1 MPERLNYAL
10 YSFSIYN
17 PDGSL
22 LNIKDFYKIEI
33 PIPEKF
39 DLDNLSIDIFKNDNA
54 GGAIANYSID
64 AERRVLVL
72 SFDKKSF
79 IYNFN
84 GASILITNPIN
95 HIDPLTIEPD
105 GIYKV
110 ESNLGYATDVS
121 RSSMA
126 NASIVHD
133 SYLVKNGED
142 IDVYIDFHS
151 MNIAGINAYC
161 GGLWCDKGE
170 KNDGQ
175 YYEDSELVYS
185 YYTNEDGSI
194 RDNAIYDGVT
204 EINCPKT
211 IKLHLERS
219 AYNEEFGGY
228 ILAVCSPEMAAMNGL
243 TIEEVRERWDEL
255 ACVYLISNPRF
266 IDTLDN
272 AAKYLPTYYKSALRY
287 EIDYSKSLDELDY
300 TAESWQNLMD
310 VVDIAQAK
318 YDGEATT
325 SEEITEQIGLVQAAR
340 DALVIDDSEEQS
352 PAGYYHKSNNK
363 KDCSKDNKG
372 NNNHN
377 GCCRCDHNHN
387 RCYNCR
393 ELQHSRHR

>member
-1 MPERLNYAL
+1 MPERSNYAF

-105 GIYKV
+105 GIYKI

-121 RSSMA
+121 RASMA

-133 SYLVKNGED
+133 SYLV
-142 IDVYIDFHS
+142 
-151 MNIAGINAYC
+151 
-161 GGLWCDKGE
+161 

-272 AAKYLPTYYKSALRY
+272 AANYLPTYDKSALRY

-325 SEEITEQIGLVQAAR
+325 TEEITEQIGLVQAAR

-393 ELQHSRHR
+393 ELQNSRHSREQCKGCSIL

>member
-1 MPERLNYAL
+1 MPERSNYAF

-105 GIYKV
+105 GINKI

-121 RSSMA
+121 RASMA

-133 SYLVKNGED
+133 SYLV
-142 IDVYIDFHS
+142 
-151 MNIAGINAYC
+151 
-161 GGLWCDKGE
+161 

-272 AAKYLPTYYKSALRY
+272 AANYLPTYDKSALRY

-325 SEEITEQIGLVQAAR
+325 TEEITEQIGLVQAAR

-352 PAGYYHKSNNK
+352 PAGNYHKSNNP
-363 KDCSKDNKG
+363 KDNKG
-372 NNNHN
+372 NNDYND
-377 GCCRCDHNHN
+377 CCHCDHHHN
-387 RCYNCR
+387 RCDNFR

>member
-1 MPERLNYAL
+1 MPERSNYAF

-105 GIYKV
+105 GIYKI

-121 RSSMA
+121 RASMA

-133 SYLVKNGED
+133 SYLV
-142 IDVYIDFHS
+142 
-151 MNIAGINAYC
+151 
-161 GGLWCDKGE
+161 

-228 ILAVCSPEMAAMNGL
+228 ILAVCSPEMAAINEL
-243 TIEEVRERWDEL
+243 SFQEVRERWDEL

-325 SEEITEQIGLVQAAR
+325 TEEITEQIGLVQAAR

-363 KDCSKDNKG
+363 KYCSKDNKG

-393 ELQHSRHR
+393 ELQHSRHRREQCKGCSVL

>member
-105 GIYKV
+105 GIYKI

-121 RSSMA
+121 RASMA

-133 SYLVKNGED
+133 SYLV
-142 IDVYIDFHS
+142 
-151 MNIAGINAYC
+151 
-161 GGLWCDKGE
+161 

-228 ILAVCSPEMAAMNGL
+228 ILAVCSPEMAAINEL
-243 TIEEVRERWDEL
+243 SFQEVRERWDEL

-393 ELQHSRHR
+393 ELQHSRHSREQCKGCSIL

>member
-1 MPERLNYAL
+1 MPERSNYAF

-105 GIYKV
+105 GIYKI

-121 RSSMA
+121 RASMA

-133 SYLVKNGED
+133 SYLV
-142 IDVYIDFHS
+142 
-151 MNIAGINAYC
+151 
-161 GGLWCDKGE
+161 

-272 AAKYLPTYYKSALRY
+272 AANYLPTYDKSALRY

-325 SEEITEQIGLVQAAR
+325 TEEITEQIGLVQAAR

-377 GCCRCDHNHN
+377 GCCRCDHHHN
-387 RCYNCR
+387 RCDNFR
-393 ELQHSRHR
+393 ELQHSRHRREQCKGCSIL